1 MIRVRDIKV
10 NVKDNNYMDVLL
22 KKLKIKEDD
31 IVSYRINKRSIY
43 ARKKYNFLYFYEI
56 YL

>member
-31 IVSYRINKRSIY
+31 IVSYRINKRSID
-43 ARKKYNFLYFYEI
+43 ARK
-56 YL
+56 